1 MRTVIIRLP
10 GEDFPTAIVRMR
22 EWLDANECEP
32 TGYRYDQ
39 NEDMVVMSVEFA
51 VHSHAGAFA
60 RRFDGKSGPPGD
72 SPRSLSG
79 DSRGQCP
86 ASSIRR
92 RSGKPF
98 LTRLKVSSGR
108 TYPAFNRLTSQRSC
122 AGGSEFPRNVEA
134 TPSSANCARSFTTAR
149 RSC

>member
-79 DSRGQCP
+79 DP
-86 ASSIRR
+86 ADGARFEYPQKIRQAVLDAPESLLGSDV
-92 RSGKPF
+92 SGLQPI
-98 LTRLKVSSGR
+98 
-108 TYPAFNRLTSQRSC
+108 N
-122 AGGSEFPRNVEA
+122 
-134 TPSSANCARSFTTAR
+134 
-149 RSC
+149 